1 VVSGRENKILYG
13 TKTRKLIRRSVR
25 AGKWIWI
32 WMYLPY
38 TEMQV
43 ARTQLLQLYLFC
55 TVCIQLAQDGAW
67 AGVRNKDQHVRIKPM
82 RIDGHCM
89 LGGKGREGRKVDI
102 EIKHV
107 QYLCDK

>member
-1 VVSGRENKILYG
+1 MSTSLYSGFRKREQNSIWYEDAKTDKKICE
-13 TKTRKLIRRSVR
+13 R
-25 AGKWIWI
+25 WIWI

-89 LGGKGREGRKVDI
+89 LEGKGERVER
-102 EIKHV
+102 
-107 QYLCDK
+107 